1 MTHQQYSIASQDLED
16 TLINALTHLDDSESC
31 KSFEDSITELAVDD
45 ASMLKSFDEVIG
57 PLEGKKYCILGNL
70 YTYQG
75 SI

>member
-1 MTHQQYSIASQDLED
+1 MTHQQYSITSQDLED

-57 PLEGKKYCILGNL
+57 PLESKKYRILGNL

-75 SI
+75 YI